1 MSYFDQSKAPATD
14 PDQLHDQF
22 NDVWGNP
29 RGWKALTIVN
39 HTTIGLRFLI
49 TGGVFFLIAEH
60 RAHLLGWLPWLI
72 ILACPLLHIFMHR
85 SHGGHDHGGSSS
97 SRRSDNP
104 PHQH

>member
-1 MSYFDQSKAPATD
+1 MAPNARQ
-14 PDQLHDQF
+14 PG
-22 NDVWGNP
+22 NDDHPP
-29 RGWKALTIVN
+29 RGPSAATIALWGFLA
-39 HTTIGLRFLI
+39 IGAFY
-49 TGGVFFLIAEH
+49 LIAEH

>member
-1 MSYFDQSKAPATD
+1 MAPSDRNPDHDDQP
-14 PDQLHDQF
+14 
-22 NDVWGNP
+22 P
-29 RGWKALTIVN
+29 RRSSA
-39 HTTIGLRFLI
+39 TTIALWGFLAI
-49 TGGVFFLIAEH
+49 GAFYLIAEH

>member
-1 MSYFDQSKAPATD
+1 MAPSERNPDHEDQP
-14 PDQLHDQF
+14 
-22 NDVWGNP
+22 P
-29 RGWKALTIVN
+29 RRSSA
-39 HTTIGLRFLI
+39 TTIALWGFLAI
-49 TGGVFFLIAEH
+49 GAFYLIAEH

-104 PHQH
+104 PHKH